1 MNFGLTKYSQK
12 TIFKPR
18 KIIGNHESKKIAASY
33 SSINF
38 YPKHKKNPLFLRTMN
53 HIDINK
59 IKDRKENNLHLK
71 KIKLKKSSST
81 IFQNNDVDFVRS
93 LNFDSLKKFNDNI
106 QLRENLINSVNMN
119 VKINDERTLSDEKVE
134 TEEVQL
140 PKLNKLSSYKSYE
153 LIQTQNKK
161 IKNEISEQLQK
172 ELTNKLKSIRAD
184 CQNKKLDK
192 EEIFM
197 KIKKIN
203 EQLEDIDA
211 ENYYYNEQYKQKI
224 NSISK
229 KGRESPLRKKE
240 IRFKLNLEKKKKR
253 HNGSLMDIFKYNK
266 KKENNDSNLIQ
277 NNNNSNILNIS
288 NINNESPSQNGK
300 KIINM
305 KKLGRSASIKENLKN
320 KEEKG
325 LDHFVLNMMQSQRKK
340 EYENV
345 KKHQYDKIHI
355 LKEEWKELSKI
366 VNEIDVEIEANKK
379 KEKAIVSRLMTF
391 YKELLF
397 KGKNVKKDGLVWI
410 IKAIWNLGENVPM
423 SFMPEFLDIDSIEY
437 LFKLAHKQLE
447 IENCNKKIKEIKLK
461 LKKEI
466 GDKNNSLIK
475 KSINANSNQNNN
487 YNESNNMSSTVKSKL
502 LNMKNESETI
512 DNEEQKDAYKDIIRE
527 LSKED
532 LKFDI
537 IKRPEVSYIDKIRK
551 HIEQIEH
558 DIIDLKKNEINR
570 IYRCFIEYDYE
581 NRYHTNIETVL
592 SALIGIDAKDTE
604 MNHFNIEKKNYIST
618 IRKIRFFDHEHT
630 RKVLSKNK

>member
-12 TIFKPR
+12 PIFKPK
-18 KIIGNHESKKIAASY
+18 KIIGNHNSKKIAASY

-38 YPKHKKNPLFLRTMN
+38 YPKHKKNPLFLRTIN
-53 HIDINK
+53 HSYINN
-59 IKDRKENNLHLK
+59 IKDKKENNLHLK
-71 KIKLKKSSST
+71 KKNLKKSSTT

-106 QLRENLINSVNMN
+106 QLKENLINSVNIN
-119 VKINDERTLSDEKVE
+119 VKIDDEGTLSDEKVE

-172 ELTNKLKSIRAD
+172 ELTNKLKIIRAD

-192 EEIFM
+192 EKIFM
-197 KIKKIN
+197 KIKEIN

-211 ENYYYNEQYKQKI
+211 ENYYFNEQYKQKI

-229 KGRESPLRKKE
+229 KGKESNLKKKE

-253 HNGSLMDIFKYNK
+253 HNGSLMDIFKYNN
-266 KKENNDSNLIQ
+266 KKENNDNNLIQ
-277 NNNNSNILNIS
+277 KNNNSNFLNIS
-288 NINNESPSQNGK
+288 NIKYDSPLQSGK
-300 KIINM
+300 K
-305 KKLGRSASIKENLKN
+305 LSVSIKDDFKN
-320 KEEKG
+320 KDQKG
-325 LDHFVLNMMQSQRKK
+325 FDNFVLNMMQSQQKK

-345 KKHQYDKIHI
+345 KKHQYNKIHL
-355 LKEEWKELSKI
+355 LKEEWKKLNKN
-366 VNEIDVEIEANKK
+366 VNEIDKEIEANKK
-379 KEKAIVSRLMTF
+379 KEKVIVSRLMTF

-447 IENCNKKIKEIKLK
+447 IENCKKKIKEIKLK

-466 GDKNNSLIK
+466 DDNNILIK
-475 KSINANSNQNNN
+475 RTTNTNKNHNNN
-487 YNESNNMSSTVKSKL
+487 YNESNNISNVKSKL

-512 DNEEQKDAYKDIIRE
+512 DNEDQNDAYKDIIRE
-527 LSKED
+527 LSKDD

-537 IKRPEVSYIDKIRK
+537 IKRPEVSYIDKIRN
-551 HIEQIEH
+551 HIEQIER
-558 DIIDLKKNEINR
+558 DIIELKKYEINR

-630 RKVLSKNK
+630 RKVISKNK

>member
-12 TIFKPR
+12 PIFKPK
-18 KIIGNHESKKIAASY
+18 KIIGNHNSKKIAASY

-38 YPKHKKNPLFLRTMN
+38 YPKHKKNPLFLRTIN
-53 HIDINK
+53 HSYINN
-59 IKDRKENNLHLK
+59 IKDKKENNLHLK
-71 KIKLKKSSST
+71 KKNLKKSSTT

-106 QLRENLINSVNMN
+106 QLKENLINSVNIN
-119 VKINDERTLSDEKVE
+119 VKIDDEGTLSDEKVE

-172 ELTNKLKSIRAD
+172 ELTNKLKIIRAD

-192 EEIFM
+192 EKIFM
-197 KIKKIN
+197 KIKEIN

-211 ENYYYNEQYKQKI
+211 ENYYFNEQYKQKI

-229 KGRESPLRKKE
+229 KGKESNLKKKE

-253 HNGSLMDIFKYNK
+253 HNGSLMDIFKYNN
-266 KKENNDSNLIQ
+266 KKENNDNNLIQ
-277 NNNNSNILNIS
+277 KNNNSNFLNIS
-288 NINNESPSQNGK
+288 NIKYDSPLQSGK
-300 KIINM
+300 K
-305 KKLGRSASIKENLKN
+305 LSVSIKDDFKN
-320 KEEKG
+320 KDQKG
-325 LDHFVLNMMQSQRKK
+325 FDNFVLNMMQSQQKK

-345 KKHQYDKIHI
+345 KKHQYNKIHL
-355 LKEEWKELSKI
+355 LKEEWKKLNKN
-366 VNEIDVEIEANKK
+366 VNEIDKEIEANKK
-379 KEKAIVSRLMTF
+379 KEKVIVSRLMTF

-447 IENCNKKIKEIKLK
+447 IENCKKKIKEIKLK

-466 GDKNNSLIK
+466 DDNNILIK
-475 KSINANSNQNNN
+475 RTTNTNKNHNNN
-487 YNESNNMSSTVKSKL
+487 YNESNNISNVKSKL

-512 DNEEQKDAYKDIIRE
+512 DNEDQNDAYKDIIRE
-527 LSKED
+527 LSKDD

-551 HIEQIEH
+551 HIEQIER
-558 DIIDLKKNEINR
+558 DIIELKKYEINR

-630 RKVLSKNK
+630 RKVISKNK

>member
-12 TIFKPR
+12 PIFKPK
-18 KIIGNHESKKIAASY
+18 KIIGNHNSKKIAASY

-38 YPKHKKNPLFLRTMN
+38 YPKHKKNPLFLRTIN
-53 HIDINK
+53 HSYINN
-59 IKDRKENNLHLK
+59 IKDKKENNLHLK
-71 KIKLKKSSST
+71 KKNLKKSSTT

-106 QLRENLINSVNMN
+106 QLKENLINSVNMN
-119 VKINDERTLSDEKVE
+119 VKIDDEGTLSDEKVE

-172 ELTNKLKSIRAD
+172 ELTNKLKIIRAD

-192 EEIFM
+192 EKIFM
-197 KIKKIN
+197 KIKEIN

-211 ENYYYNEQYKQKI
+211 ENYYFNEQYKQKI
-224 NSISK
+224 NIISK
-229 KGRESPLRKKE
+229 KGKESNLKKKE

-253 HNGSLMDIFKYNK
+253 HNGSLMDIFTYNN
-266 KKENNDSNLIQ
+266 KKENNDNNLIQ
-277 NNNNSNILNIS
+277 KNNNSNFLNIS
-288 NINNESPSQNGK
+288 NIKYDSPLQSGK
-300 KIINM
+300 K
-305 KKLGRSASIKENLKN
+305 LSVSIKDDFKN
-320 KEEKG
+320 KDQKG
-325 LDHFVLNMMQSQRKK
+325 FDNFVLNMMQSQQKK

-345 KKHQYDKIHI
+345 KKHQYDKIHL
-355 LKEEWKELSKI
+355 LKEEWKKLNKN
-366 VNEIDVEIEANKK
+366 VNEIDKEIEANKK
-379 KEKAIVSRLMTF
+379 KEKVIVSRLMTF

-447 IENCNKKIKEIKLK
+447 IENCKKKIKEIKLK

-466 GDKNNSLIK
+466 DDNNILIK
-475 KSINANSNQNNN
+475 RTTNTNKNHNNN
-487 YNESNNMSSTVKSKL
+487 YNESNNISNVKYKL
-502 LNMKNESETI
+502 LNIKNESETI
-512 DNEEQKDAYKDIIRE
+512 DNKDQNDAYKNIIKK
-527 LSKED
+527 LSKDD

-551 HIEQIEH
+551 HIEQIER
-558 DIIDLKKNEINR
+558 DIIELKKYEINR

-630 RKVLSKNK
+630 RKVISKNK

>member
-12 TIFKPR
+12 PIFKPK
-18 KIIGNHESKKIAASY
+18 KIIGNHNSKKIAASY

-38 YPKHKKNPLFLRTMN
+38 YPKHKKNPLFLRTIN
-53 HIDINK
+53 HSYINN
-59 IKDRKENNLHLK
+59 IKDKKENNLHLK
-71 KIKLKKSSST
+71 KKNLKKSSTT

-106 QLRENLINSVNMN
+106 QLKENLINSVNMN
-119 VKINDERTLSDEKVE
+119 VKIDDEGTLSDEKAE

-172 ELTNKLKSIRAD
+172 ELTNKLKIIRAD

-192 EEIFM
+192 EKIFM
-197 KIKKIN
+197 KIKEIN

-211 ENYYYNEQYKQKI
+211 ENYYFNEQYKQKI

-229 KGRESPLRKKE
+229 KGKESNLKKKE

-253 HNGSLMDIFKYNK
+253 HNGSLMDIFKYNN
-266 KKENNDSNLIQ
+266 KKENNDNNLIQ
-277 NNNNSNILNIS
+277 KNNNSNFLNIS
-288 NINNESPSQNGK
+288 NIKYDSPLQSGK
-300 KIINM
+300 K
-305 KKLGRSASIKENLKN
+305 LSVSIKDDFKN
-320 KEEKG
+320 KDQKG
-325 LDHFVLNMMQSQRKK
+325 FDNFVLNMMQSQQKK

-345 KKHQYDKIHI
+345 KKHQYDKIHL
-355 LKEEWKELSKI
+355 LKEEWKKLNKN
-366 VNEIDVEIEANKK
+366 VNEIDKEIEANKK
-379 KEKAIVSRLMTF
+379 KEKVIVSRLMTF

-447 IENCNKKIKEIKLK
+447 IENCKKKIKEIKLK

-466 GDKNNSLIK
+466 DDNNILIK
-475 KSINANSNQNNN
+475 KTTNTNKNHNNN
-487 YNESNNMSSTVKSKL
+487 YNESNNISNVKSKL

-512 DNEEQKDAYKDIIRE
+512 DNEDQNDAYKDIIRE
-527 LSKED
+527 LSKDD

-537 IKRPEVSYIDKIRK
+537 IKRPEVSYIDKIRN
-551 HIEQIEH
+551 HIEQIER
-558 DIIDLKKNEINR
+558 DIIELKKYEINR

-630 RKVLSKNK
+630 RKVISKNK

>member
-1 MNFGLTKYSQK
+1 MNFRLTKYSQK
-12 TIFKPR
+12 PIFKSR
-18 KIIGNHESKKIAASY
+18 KIIGNPDSKKIAASY

-53 HIDINK
+53 HFDINK

-71 KIKLKKSSST
+71 KIKLKNSSTT

-106 QLRENLINSVNMN
+106 QLKENLINSVNMN
-119 VKINDERTLSDEKVE
+119 VKIDDEGTLSDEKIE
-134 TEEVQL
+134 TEEVQF

-172 ELTNKLKSIRAD
+172 ELTNKLKTIRSN

-192 EEIFM
+192 EKIFM

-211 ENYYYNEQYKQKI
+211 ENYYFNEQYKQKI

-229 KGRESPLRKKE
+229 KGKETSFRKRE

-253 HNGSLMDIFKYNK
+253 NNGSLMDIFKYNNK
-266 KKENNDSNLIQ
+266 KGIKDNKLIQ
-277 NNNNSNILNIS
+277 KNNNSNTLNIS
-288 NINNESPSQNGK
+288 NIKYESPLQNGK
-300 KIINM
+300 KSSI
-305 KKLGRSASIKENLKN
+305 SIKDDLKT
-320 KEEKG
+320 KEVKG
-325 LDHFVLNMMQSQRKK
+325 FDNFVLNIMQNQQKK

-345 KKHQYDKIHI
+345 KKHQYDKIHL
-355 LKEEWKELSKI
+355 LKEELQKLNKI
-366 VNEIDVEIEANKK
+366 VNEIDSEIEENKK
-379 KEKAIVSRLMTF
+379 KEKVIVNRLMTF

-423 SFMPEFLDIDSIEY
+423 PFMPEFLDIDSIEY

-447 IENCNKKIKEIKLK
+447 IEKCKKKIKEIKLK

-466 GDKNNSLIK
+466 GDNNNMIK
-475 KSINANSNQNNN
+475 KSTNTNINHNNNN
-487 YNESNNMSSTVKSKL
+487 YNESNNLSSTVKSKL

-512 DNEEQKDAYKDIIRE
+512 DNEDQKDAYKDIIRE
-527 LSKED
+527 LSKDD
-532 LKFDI
+532 LKFEI
-537 IKRPEVSYIDKIRK
+537 IKRPEVSYIDNIRK
-551 HIEQIEH
+551 HIEQIEN
-558 DIIDLKKNEINR
+558 DIIELKKNEINR

-604 MNHFNIEKKNYIST
+604 MNHFNIEKKKLYFYYKKDSI
-618 IRKIRFFDHEHT
+618 F
-630 RKVLSKNK
+630 

>member
-12 TIFKPR
+12 PIFKPK
-18 KIIGNHESKKIAASY
+18 KIIGNHNSKKIAASY

-38 YPKHKKNPLFLRTMN
+38 YPKHKKNPLFLRTIN
-53 HIDINK
+53 HSYINN
-59 IKDRKENNLHLK
+59 IKDKKENNLHLK
-71 KIKLKKSSST
+71 KKNLKKSSTT

-106 QLRENLINSVNMN
+106 QLKENLINSVNMN
-119 VKINDERTLSDEKVE
+119 VKIDDEGTLSDEKVE

-172 ELTNKLKSIRAD
+172 ELTNKLKIIRAD

-192 EEIFM
+192 EKIFM
-197 KIKKIN
+197 KIKEIN

-211 ENYYYNEQYKQKI
+211 ENYYFNEQYKQKI
-224 NSISK
+224 NIISK
-229 KGRESPLRKKE
+229 KGKESNLKKKE

-253 HNGSLMDIFKYNK
+253 HNGSLMDIFKYNN
-266 KKENNDSNLIQ
+266 KKENNDNNLIQ
-277 NNNNSNILNIS
+277 KNNNSNFLNIS
-288 NINNESPSQNGK
+288 NIKYDSPLQSGK
-300 KIINM
+300 K
-305 KKLGRSASIKENLKN
+305 LSVSIKDDFKN
-320 KEEKG
+320 KDQKG
-325 LDHFVLNMMQSQRKK
+325 FDNFVLNMMQSQQKK

-345 KKHQYDKIHI
+345 KKHQYDKIHL
-355 LKEEWKELSKI
+355 LKEEWKKLNKN
-366 VNEIDVEIEANKK
+366 VNEIDKEIEANKK
-379 KEKAIVSRLMTF
+379 KEKVIVSRLMTF

-447 IENCNKKIKEIKLK
+447 IENCKKKIKEIKLK

-466 GDKNNSLIK
+466 DDNNILIK
-475 KSINANSNQNNN
+475 RTTNTNKNHNNN
-487 YNESNNMSSTVKSKL
+487 YNESNNISNVKSKL

-512 DNEEQKDAYKDIIRE
+512 DNEDQNDAYKDIIRE
-527 LSKED
+527 LSKDD

-551 HIEQIEH
+551 HIEQIER
-558 DIIDLKKNEINR
+558 DIIELKKYEINR

-630 RKVLSKNK
+630 RKVISKNK

>member
-12 TIFKPR
+12 PIFKPK
-18 KIIGNHESKKIAASY
+18 KIIGNHNSKKIAASY

-38 YPKHKKNPLFLRTMN
+38 YPKHKKNPLFLRTIN
-53 HIDINK
+53 HSYINN
-59 IKDRKENNLHLK
+59 IKDKKENNLHLK
-71 KIKLKKSSST
+71 KKNLKKSSTT

-106 QLRENLINSVNMN
+106 QLKENLINSVNMN
-119 VKINDERTLSDEKVE
+119 VKIDDEGTLSDEKVE

-172 ELTNKLKSIRAD
+172 ELTNKLKIIRAD

-192 EEIFM
+192 EKIFM
-197 KIKKIN
+197 KIKEIN

-211 ENYYYNEQYKQKI
+211 ENYYFNEQYKQKI
-224 NSISK
+224 NIISK
-229 KGRESPLRKKE
+229 KGKESNLKKKE

-253 HNGSLMDIFKYNK
+253 HNGSLMDIFKYNN
-266 KKENNDSNLIQ
+266 KKENNDNNLIQ
-277 NNNNSNILNIS
+277 KNNNSNFLNIS
-288 NINNESPSQNGK
+288 NIKYDSPLQSGK
-300 KIINM
+300 K
-305 KKLGRSASIKENLKN
+305 LSVSIKDDFKN
-320 KEEKG
+320 KDQKG
-325 LDHFVLNMMQSQRKK
+325 FDNFVLNMMQSQQKK

-345 KKHQYDKIHI
+345 KKHQYNKIHL
-355 LKEEWKELSKI
+355 LKEEWKKLNKN
-366 VNEIDVEIEANKK
+366 VNEIDKEIEANKK
-379 KEKAIVSRLMTF
+379 KEKVIVSRLMTF

-447 IENCNKKIKEIKLK
+447 IENCKKKIKEIKLK

-466 GDKNNSLIK
+466 DDNNILIK
-475 KSINANSNQNNN
+475 RTTNTNKNHNNN
-487 YNESNNMSSTVKSKL
+487 YNESNNISNVKSKL

-512 DNEEQKDAYKDIIRE
+512 DNEDQNDAYKDIIRE
-527 LSKED
+527 LSKDD

-551 HIEQIEH
+551 HIEQIER
-558 DIIDLKKNEINR
+558 DIIELKKYEINR

-630 RKVLSKNK
+630 RKVISKNK

>member
-12 TIFKPR
+12 PIFKPK
-18 KIIGNHESKKIAASY
+18 KIIGNHNSKKIAASY

-38 YPKHKKNPLFLRTMN
+38 YPKHKKNPLFLRTIN
-53 HIDINK
+53 HSYINN
-59 IKDRKENNLHLK
+59 IKDKKENNLHLK
-71 KIKLKKSSST
+71 KKNLKKSSTT

-106 QLRENLINSVNMN
+106 QLKENLINSVNMN
-119 VKINDERTLSDEKVE
+119 VKIDDEGTLSDEKVE

-172 ELTNKLKSIRAD
+172 ELTNKLKIIRAD

-192 EEIFM
+192 EKIFM
-197 KIKKIN
+197 KIKEIN

-211 ENYYYNEQYKQKI
+211 ENYYFNEQYKQKI

-229 KGRESPLRKKE
+229 KGKESNLKKKE

-253 HNGSLMDIFKYNK
+253 HNGSLMDIFKYNN
-266 KKENNDSNLIQ
+266 KKENNDNNLIQ
-277 NNNNSNILNIS
+277 KNNNSNFLNIS
-288 NINNESPSQNGK
+288 NIKYDSPLQSGK
-300 KIINM
+300 K
-305 KKLGRSASIKENLKN
+305 LSVSIKDDFKN
-320 KEEKG
+320 KDQKG
-325 LDHFVLNMMQSQRKK
+325 FDNFVLNMMQSQQKK

-345 KKHQYDKIHI
+345 KKHQYDKIHL
-355 LKEEWKELSKI
+355 LKEEWKKLNKN
-366 VNEIDVEIEANKK
+366 VNEIDKEIEANKK
-379 KEKAIVSRLMTF
+379 KEKVIVSRLMTF

-447 IENCNKKIKEIKLK
+447 IENCKKKIKEIKLK

-466 GDKNNSLIK
+466 DDNNILIK
-475 KSINANSNQNNN
+475 RTTNTNKNHNNN
-487 YNESNNMSSTVKSKL
+487 YNESNNISNVKSKL

-512 DNEEQKDAYKDIIRE
+512 DNEDQNDAYKDIIRE
-527 LSKED
+527 LSKDD

-551 HIEQIEH
+551 HIEQIER
-558 DIIDLKKNEINR
+558 DIIELKKYEINR

-630 RKVLSKNK
+630 RKVISKNK

>member
-1 MNFGLTKYSQK
+1 MNFRLTKYSQK
-12 TIFKPR
+12 PIFKSR
-18 KIIGNHESKKIAASY
+18 KIIGNPDSKKIAASY

-53 HIDINK
+53 HFDINK

-71 KIKLKKSSST
+71 KIKLKNSSTT

-106 QLRENLINSVNMN
+106 QLKENLINSVNMN
-119 VKINDERTLSDEKVE
+119 VKIDDEGTLSDEKIE
-134 TEEVQL
+134 TEEVQF

-172 ELTNKLKSIRAD
+172 ELTNKLKTIRSN

-192 EEIFM
+192 EKIFM

-211 ENYYYNEQYKQKI
+211 ENYYFNEQYKQKI

-229 KGRESPLRKKE
+229 KGKETSFRKRE

-253 HNGSLMDIFKYNK
+253 NNGSLMDIFKYNNK
-266 KKENNDSNLIQ
+266 KGIKDNKLIQ
-277 NNNNSNILNIS
+277 KNNNSNTLNIS
-288 NINNESPSQNGK
+288 NIKYESPLQNGK
-300 KIINM
+300 KSSI
-305 KKLGRSASIKENLKN
+305 SIKDDLKT
-320 KEEKG
+320 KEVKG
-325 LDHFVLNMMQSQRKK
+325 FDNFVLNIMQNQQKK

-345 KKHQYDKIHI
+345 KKHQYDKIHL
-355 LKEEWKELSKI
+355 LKEELQKLNKI
-366 VNEIDVEIEANKK
+366 VNEIDSEIEENKK
-379 KEKAIVSRLMTF
+379 KEKVIVNRLMTF

-423 SFMPEFLDIDSIEY
+423 PFMPEFLDIDSIEY

-447 IENCNKKIKEIKLK
+447 IEKCKKKIKEIKLK

-466 GDKNNSLIK
+466 GDNNNMIK
-475 KSINANSNQNNN
+475 KSTNTNINHNNNN
-487 YNESNNMSSTVKSKL
+487 YNESNNLSSTVKSKL

-512 DNEEQKDAYKDIIRE
+512 DNEDQKDAYKDIIRE
-527 LSKED
+527 LSKDD
-532 LKFDI
+532 LKFEI
-537 IKRPEVSYIDKIRK
+537 IKRPEVSYIDNIRK
-551 HIEQIEH
+551 HIEQIEN
-558 DIIDLKKNEINR
+558 DIIELKKNEINR

>member
-12 TIFKPR
+12 PIFKPK
-18 KIIGNHESKKIAASY
+18 KIIGNHNSKKIAASY

-38 YPKHKKNPLFLRTMN
+38 YPKHKKNPLFLRTIN
-53 HIDINK
+53 HSYINN
-59 IKDRKENNLHLK
+59 IKDKKENNLHLK
-71 KIKLKKSSST
+71 KKNLKKSSTT

-106 QLRENLINSVNMN
+106 QLKENLINSVNMN
-119 VKINDERTLSDEKVE
+119 VKIDDEGTLSDEKVE

-172 ELTNKLKSIRAD
+172 ELTNKLKIIRAD

-192 EEIFM
+192 EKIFM
-197 KIKKIN
+197 KIKEIN

-211 ENYYYNEQYKQKI
+211 ENYYFNEQYKQKI

-229 KGRESPLRKKE
+229 KGKESNLKKKE

-253 HNGSLMDIFKYNK
+253 HNGSLMDIFKYNN
-266 KKENNDSNLIQ
+266 KKENNDNNLIQ
-277 NNNNSNILNIS
+277 KNNNSNFLNIS
-288 NINNESPSQNGK
+288 NIKYDSPLQSGK
-300 KIINM
+300 K
-305 KKLGRSASIKENLKN
+305 LSVSIKDDFKN
-320 KEEKG
+320 KDQKG
-325 LDHFVLNMMQSQRKK
+325 FDNFVLNMMQSQQKK

-345 KKHQYDKIHI
+345 KKHQYNKIHL
-355 LKEEWKELSKI
+355 LKEEWKKLNKN
-366 VNEIDVEIEANKK
+366 VNEIDKEIEANKK
-379 KEKAIVSRLMTF
+379 KEKVIVSRLMTF

-447 IENCNKKIKEIKLK
+447 IENCKKKIKEIKLK

-466 GDKNNSLIK
+466 DDNNILIK
-475 KSINANSNQNNN
+475 RTTNTNKNHNNN
-487 YNESNNMSSTVKSKL
+487 YNESNNISNVKSKL

-512 DNEEQKDAYKDIIRE
+512 DNEDQNDAYKDIIRE
-527 LSKED
+527 LSKDD

-551 HIEQIEH
+551 HIEQIER
-558 DIIDLKKNEINR
+558 DIIELKKYEINR

-630 RKVLSKNK
+630 RKVISKNK

>member
-12 TIFKPR
+12 PIFKPK
-18 KIIGNHESKKIAASY
+18 KIIGNHNSKKIAASY

-38 YPKHKKNPLFLRTMN
+38 YPKHKKNPLFLRTIN
-53 HIDINK
+53 HSYINN
-59 IKDRKENNLHLK
+59 IKDKKENNLHLK
-71 KIKLKKSSST
+71 KKNLKKSSTT

-106 QLRENLINSVNMN
+106 QLKENLINSVNIN
-119 VKINDERTLSDEKVE
+119 VKIDDEGTLSDEKVE

-172 ELTNKLKSIRAD
+172 ELTNKLKIIRAD

-192 EEIFM
+192 EKIFM
-197 KIKKIN
+197 KIKEIN

-211 ENYYYNEQYKQKI
+211 ENYYFNEQYKQKI

-229 KGRESPLRKKE
+229 KGKESNLKKKE

-253 HNGSLMDIFKYNK
+253 HNGSLMDIFKYNN
-266 KKENNDSNLIQ
+266 KKENNDNNLIQ
-277 NNNNSNILNIS
+277 KNNNSNFLNIS
-288 NINNESPSQNGK
+288 NIKYDSPLQSGK
-300 KIINM
+300 K
-305 KKLGRSASIKENLKN
+305 LSVSIKDDFKN
-320 KEEKG
+320 KDQKG
-325 LDHFVLNMMQSQRKK
+325 FDNFVLNMMQSQQKK

-345 KKHQYDKIHI
+345 KKHQYNKIHL
-355 LKEEWKELSKI
+355 LKEEWKKLNKN
-366 VNEIDVEIEANKK
+366 VNEIDKEIKENKK
-379 KEKAIVSRLMTF
+379 KEKVIVSRLMTF

-447 IENCNKKIKEIKLK
+447 IENCKKKIKEIKLK

-466 GDKNNSLIK
+466 DDNNILIK
-475 KSINANSNQNNN
+475 RTTNTNKNHNNN
-487 YNESNNMSSTVKSKL
+487 YNESNNISNVKSKL

-512 DNEEQKDAYKDIIRE
+512 DNEDQNDAYKDIIRE
-527 LSKED
+527 LSKDD

-537 IKRPEVSYIDKIRK
+537 IKRPEVSYIDKIRN
-551 HIEQIEH
+551 HIEQIER
-558 DIIDLKKNEINR
+558 DIIELKKYEINR

-630 RKVLSKNK
+630 RKVISKNK

>member
-1 MNFGLTKYSQK
+1 MNFRLTKYSQK
-12 TIFKPR
+12 PIFKPR
-18 KIIGNHESKKIAASY
+18 KIIGNHDSKKIVASY

-59 IKDRKENNLHLK
+59 IKDKKENNLHLK
-71 KIKLKKSSST
+71 KIKLKKSSTT
-81 IFQNNDVDFVRS
+81 IFQNNDVDFVRN

-106 QLRENLINSVNMN
+106 QLKENLINSVNMN
-119 VKINDERTLSDEKVE
+119 VKIDDEGTLSDEKVE

-184 CQNKKLDK
+184 CQNKKIDK
-192 EEIFM
+192 EKIFM

-203 EQLEDIDA
+203 EQLDDIDA
-211 ENYYYNEQYKQKI
+211 ENYYFKEQYKHNI

-229 KGRESPLRKKE
+229 KGRESPLKKKE
-240 IRFKLNLEKKKKR
+240 IRFKLNLEKKKKK
-253 HNGSLMDIFKYNK
+253 HNGSLMDIFNYKN
-266 KKENNDSNLIQ
+266 KKENNDNNLIQ
-277 NNNNSNILNIS
+277 KNNNSNILNIS
-288 NINNESPSQNGK
+288 NIKYESPLQSGK
-300 KIINM
+300 K
-305 KKLGRSASIKENLKN
+305 LSDSIKDDLKA
-320 KEEKG
+320 KDQKG
-325 LDHFVLNMMQSQRKK
+325 FDNFVLNMMQSQQKK

-345 KKHQYDKIHI
+345 KKLQYDKSHL
-355 LKEEWKELSKI
+355 LKEEWQKLNKI
-366 VNEIDVEIEANKK
+366 VNEIDSEIEANKK

-466 GDKNNSLIK
+466 GDNNNLIK
-475 KSINANSNQNNN
+475 RNINTNTNHNNN
-487 YNESNNMSSTVKSKL
+487 YNESNNISSTVKSKL

-512 DNEEQKDAYKDIIRE
+512 DNEDQKDAYKDIIRE
-527 LSKED
+527 LSKDD

-537 IKRPEVSYIDKIRK
+537 IKRPEVSYINNIRK
-551 HIEQIEH
+551 HIEQIER
-558 DIIDLKKNEINR
+558 DIIELKKNEINR

-581 NRYHTNIETVL
+581 NRYHTSIETVL